1 MNGMIRLLSP
11 MAMVRAPTDQ
21 LALDAAWAAVM
32 ALDVIGMPAAA
43 IGRNGRAV
51 AVNPRFKR
59 LVPDA
64 ARKRADHLQLVG
76 TAADAVLGDTLARL
90 ASDGERDGARLIAI
104 PPCDGQPPMIMHYM
118 PVRGAARD
126 VLPGVRAMLVV
137 VPLLPKEAP
146 GVAVLQRLFQL
157 TPAEA
162 RVAQAVAQRQ
172 TINEIADRLGL
183 SQETVRTQL
192 KAVLA
197 KTGVKRKLD
206 LAVMLAGAN
215 LPAATEPRRRGAP
228 HG

>member
-1 MNGMIRLLSP
+1 MIRLLSP
-11 MAMVRAPTDQ
+11 MASVRAPSDQ
-21 LALDAAWAAVM
+21 LPLDAAWAAVM
-32 ALDVIGMPAAA
+32 ALDAIGMPAAA
-43 IGRNGRAV
+43 IGRSGRAI

-59 LVPDA
+59 LIPDP
-64 ARKRADHLQLVG
+64 ARKSADHLHLVG
-76 TAADAVLGDTLARL
+76 AAPGSVLSDTLTRL

-104 PPCDGQPPMIMHYM
+104 PAADGQPPMIMHLM

-126 VLPGVRAMLVV
+126 VLPDVRAILVV
-137 VPLLPKEAP
+137 VPLMPKEAP
-146 GVAVLQRLFQL
+146 GIALLQRLFAL

-162 RVAQAVAQRQ
+162 RVAQAVAQRR
-172 TINEIADRLGL
+172 TIGEIADSLGL

-215 LPAATEPRRRGAP
+215 LPAASEPKRRGGS

>member
-1 MNGMIRLLSP
+1 
-11 MAMVRAPTDQ
+11 MVRTPSEH

-32 ALDVIGMPAAA
+32 ALDAIGMPAAA

-51 AVNPRFKR
+51 AVNPRFTR
-59 LVPDA
+59 LIPDA
-64 ARKRADHLQLVG
+64 ARKSADHLQLVG
-76 TAADAVLGDTLARL
+76 SGADALLSDTLARL
-90 ASDGERDGARLIAI
+90 ASDGEREGARLIAI
-104 PPCDGQPPMIMHYM
+104 PAADGQPPMIMHYM
-118 PVRGAARD
+118 PVRGSARD
-126 VLPGVRAMLVV
+126 ILSGVRAMLVV
-137 VPLLPKEAP
+137 VPLLPKETP
-146 GVAVLQRLFQL
+146 GVTVLQRLFHL

-172 TINEIADRLGL
+172 TIGEIADRLGL

-215 LPAATEPRRRGAP
+215 LPAATEPRRRGAS
-228 HG
+228 HS